1 MTGFSILAQEKKD
14 KGARSMIR
22 PSIGLRPR
30 PGWDRQPSAGAV
42 ETLIGQRRWRIL
54 QNAQPLF
61 EPAEAVPHWIRTPE
75 QFVDWLSLRVGPV
88 ELRAYFHDLEEIARQ
103 SCDLELLRFARRYL
117 GRASQ
122 LRQG

>member
-1 MTGFSILAQEKKD
+1 
-14 KGARSMIR
+14 MIR
-22 PSIGLRPR
+22 PSASLRPR
-30 PGWDRQPSAGAV
+30 PGWDRQPSIGTV
-42 ETLIGQRRWRIL
+42 DTLIGQRRWRVL

-61 EPAEAVPHWIRTPE
+61 EPAETAPNWIRTPE
-75 QFVDWLSLRVGPV
+75 QYVDWLSLRVGPR

-117 GRASQ
+117 GRAPK

>member
-1 MTGFSILAQEKKD
+1 
-14 KGARSMIR
+14 MIR
-22 PSIGLRPR
+22 PSTGLRPR
-30 PGWDRQPSAGAV
+30 PGWDRQPSISTV

-54 QNAQPLF
+54 QNAQPVF
-61 EPAEAVPHWIRTPE
+61 EPTEAVPAWIRTPE
-75 QFVDWLSLRVGPV
+75 QFVDWLSLRVGPR

-117 GRASQ
+117 GRAPK